1 MGPEARQQTPFVREA
16 RLDDPDDRRAVT
28 ELVDA
33 YAQDPLASR
42 QRLPD
47 EVRARL
53 ADGLRNHPTTIVFL
67 AIDKGKPA
75 GVAVCFL
82 GFSTFAARPL
92 INVHDLAVLAGS
104 RRRGL
109 GRLLLRH
116 VEMKARELGCCKVT
130 LEVRED
136 NSAARALYRHV
147 GFDDAR
153 FGGDTA
159 PVQFLEKQLK

>member
-1 MGPEARQQTPFVREA
+1 MSTEVRSQEPFVREA

-33 YAQDPLASR
+33 YARDPLAAR
-42 QRLPD
+42 RPLPED
-47 EVRARL
+47 VRARL
-53 ADGLRNHPTTIVFL
+53 ADGLREHPTTMVFL
-67 AIDKGKPA
+67 AIDDGRPA

-92 INVHDLAVLAGS
+92 INVHDLAVLASS

-116 VEMKARELGCCKVT
+116 VETKARELGCCKVT

-136 NSAARALYRHV
+136 NDAARALYRHV

-153 FGGDTA
+153 FGGESA
-159 PVQFLEKQLK
+159 AVQFLEKQLN